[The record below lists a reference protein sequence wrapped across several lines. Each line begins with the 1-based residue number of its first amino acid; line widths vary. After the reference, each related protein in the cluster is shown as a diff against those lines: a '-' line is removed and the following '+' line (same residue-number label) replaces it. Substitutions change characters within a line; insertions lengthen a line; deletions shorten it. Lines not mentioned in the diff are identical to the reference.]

1 MRRESAALGISKI
14 LIEWMDFPRKPNPA
28 DNDVMRDFGIEAK
41 QKGSNK
47 AVQCHA
53 RTALVA
59 IDVSTFREAIVLIS
73 LCQFSRE

>member
-1 MRRESAALGISKI
+1 MGISKI

-47 AVQCHA
+47 TVQCHA

-59 IDVSTFREAIVLIS
+59 IDVSTVREVIVLIS